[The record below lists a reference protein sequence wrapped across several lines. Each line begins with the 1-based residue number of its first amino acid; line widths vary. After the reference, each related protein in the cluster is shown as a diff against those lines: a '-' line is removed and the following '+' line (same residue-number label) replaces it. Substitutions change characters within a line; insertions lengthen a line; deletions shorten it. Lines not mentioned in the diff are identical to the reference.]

1 MDLQKEWG
9 NVTVTG
15 RGSVYTA
22 DPARG
27 ILGYAFYYKTK
38 DGVKKRKVITG
49 RSEDELRDKAEKFL
63 DSVNGECGGAVC
75 TADGARDKNICS
87 ITFAEAGEEWFASYS
102 IEGEDG
108 KRKSYAS
115 IESRECSLRAVN
127 KIIGGMPVAEIGS
140 TTAEDLIRRCSRKEN
155 GEYNSRS
162 HVDKIQQVFRMV
174 MEHAKKSGYC
184 TSVPDK
190 VKLSS
195 KLTTVDKDAR
205 FLDEEQT
212 ALVYKAVGGSMRY
225 RTVVCLLLSTGL
237 RQEEAFALNVK
248 DFRVMKDGNVE
259 VVINKTVV
267 ETEGHVYKI
276 VNETKTERSR
286 RSVFIPEGVYQMVM
300 EYYNSVTGSETPG
313 QKMKRKENGMEGYI
327 FLNKDM
333 KPLNKRTFQRN
344 FKDYIKRN
352 SKDSIDFNA
361 TLHMFRHTFASIQ
374 ADGMGL
380 DKVAMLLGDSI
391 ITTMDMYQ
399 SLTNKT
405 KSAVC
410 ENSTKFLE
418 DITGK
423 RK

>member
-1 MDLQKEWG
+1 
-9 NVTVTG
+9 
-15 RGSVYTA
+15 
-22 DPARG
+22 
-27 ILGYAFYYKTK
+27 
-38 DGVKKRKVITG
+38 
-49 RSEDELRDKAEKFL
+49 
-63 DSVNGECGGAVC
+63 
-75 TADGARDKNICS
+75 
-87 ITFAEAGEEWFASYS
+87 
-102 IEGEDG
+102 
-108 KRKSYAS
+108 
-115 IESRECSLRAVN
+115 
-127 KIIGGMPVAEIGS
+127 
-140 TTAEDLIRRCSRKEN
+140 
-155 GEYNSRS
+155 
-162 HVDKIQQVFRMV
+162 MV
-174 MEHAKKSGYC
+174 MEHARKSGYC
-184 TSVPDK
+184 TSVSDK
-190 VKLSS
+190 VKLSD

-212 ALVYKAVGGSMRY
+212 ALVYKAVEGNKRY
-225 RTVVCLLLSTGL
+225 RTAVCLLLATGL
-237 RQEEAFALNVK
+237 RQEQAFALNVK

-259 VVINKTVV
+259 VEINKTVV
-267 ETEGHVYKI
+267 EAAGHVYKI
-276 VNETKTERSR
+276 VNETKTERS
-286 RSVFIPEGVYQMVM
+286 SVFIPEWVYQMVM

-313 QKMKRKENGMEGYI
+313 QKMKRKKNGMEGYI

-374 ADGMGL
+374 ADSMGL
-380 DKVAMLLGDSI
+380 DKVAMLLGNSI
-391 ITTMDMYQ
+391 TTTMDMYQ